1 MRMPAGRRRARWAAL
16 GVVLVVWLGLPP
28 RWVSA
33 GLVTVTDVSVKQ
45 FGEKVQ
51 VAVVATG
58 PMHHRVA
65 EWAGKPEAWIVVDL
79 LGAQLGIPPGE
90 VSHQA
95 RGVQRIRVGQFNG
108 TTVRLVVELAS
119 PRPYAVEPVRG
130 AYAVAIAILGGSSSG
145 PAASAAPAAP
155 PGATAQAQRPSR
167 PVRYTLEFR
176 DARLSDVM
184 AALARLANL
193 NIVVAP
199 EAADKKVTI
208 RLVDV
213 PLEETLNLLTQPLQL
228 GWTRVGRNIVV
239 LPADRIP
246 GEPIEIRYYR
256 LQHAS
261 AEDVARQIEPL
272 LFGRR
277 LVAPQPTA
285 TPVPGQPAPQPP
297 QAVPAAAVVVE
308 RSQVAVDKRTNTLIV
323 IASPSD
329 HQRVGDIVRQLDVP
343 VPVTPVATRI
353 YPLRWLNADLR
364 APEGGPAREIGGEI
378 VALLKAHLSPSA
390 IVTFDYQNNAV
401 VVTAVEGDH
410 QRAQQLLAQVD
421 VPAQQVL
428 IEASALDLSVD
439 VARDLGLQWQMSVLN
454 VAGAPGPGQVFY
466 NPSTGAIDFFVQIN
480 TLISQG
486 KGRLLA
492 NPRIVTKDGQAGEV
506 FIGDQIPVVTGV
518 TPQGVP
524 QVVFIDAG
532 VKLNITPKINP
543 DGMVT
548 VRVLTEVGV
557 ARQFAAGVGKST
569 RKAVTTLTVRDGSP
583 IVIGGLIRTEERTTT
598 IKIPLLGDIPIL
610 GYLFRRDQTTQSTSE
625 VVFVVTPRSLPRST
639 EPRG

>member
-1 MRMPAGRRRARWAAL
+1 MAL
-16 GVVLVVWLGLPP
+16 GVILAVWLGLPP

-33 GLVTVTDVSVKQ
+33 GLVTVTEVSVKQ
-45 FGEKVQ
+45 FGDKIQ
-51 VAVVATG
+51 VAAIATG
-58 PMHHRVA
+58 PVRHRVA
-65 EWAGKPEAWIVVDL
+65 EWAGKPESWIVVDL

-90 VSHQA
+90 VAHQA
-95 RGVQRIRVGQFNG
+95 PGVQRIRLGQLNG
-108 TTVRLVVELAS
+108 TTVRVVVELVS

-130 AYAVAIAILGGSSSG
+130 AYAVVIAILGGSPSR
-145 PAASAAPAAP
+145 PAASAVPPVP
-155 PGATAQAQRPSR
+155 PGATAQAQQPPR

-176 DARLSDVM
+176 DAKLSDVM

-208 RLVDV
+208 RLVNV
-213 PLEETLNLLTQPLQL
+213 PLEEALNLLTQPLQL

-246 GEPIEIRYYR
+246 GDPVEIRYYR

-285 TPVPGQPAPQPP
+285 TPAPGQPAPQPP
-297 QAVPAAAVVVE
+297 QALPAAAVVVE

-343 VPVTPVATRI
+343 VPVTPVSTRI

-378 VALLKAHLSPSA
+378 VALLKTHLSPSA

-401 VVTAVEGDH
+401 VLTAVEGDH

-454 VAGAPGPGQVFY
+454 IAGTPSQGQVFY

-480 TLISQG
+480 ALISQG

-543 DGMVT
+543 DGMIT

-557 ARQFAAGVGKST
+557 ARQFATGVGKST

-598 IKIPLLGDIPIL
+598 IKIPLLGDIPII
-610 GYLFRRDQTTQSTSE
+610 GYLFRREQTTQSTSE
-625 VVFVVTPRSLPRST
+625 VVFVVTPRSLPRSP

>member
-1 MRMPAGRRRARWAAL
+1 MNRPSRSRSVVLALATALLWGLVTAPTQLASAAL
-16 GVVLVVWLGLPP
+16 
-28 RWVSA
+28 A
-33 GLVTVTDVSVKQ
+33 TVTDVAVKE
-45 FGEKVQ
+45 FGAKVQ
-51 VAVVATG
+51 VGVVATA
-58 PMHHRVA
+58 PLRYRVA
-65 EWAGKPEAWIVVDL
+65 DWAGKPDTLVVLDL
-79 LGAQLGIPPGE
+79 LGAQLGRPPGE
-90 VSHQA
+90 LPY
-95 RGVQRIRVGQFNG
+95 RGRDVQRVRIGQFNE
-108 TTVRLVVELAS
+108 TTVRVVVELAG
-119 PRPYAVEPVRG
+119 PRSYTVQPVPG
-130 AYAVAIAILGGSSSG
+130 AYAIVLSVL
-145 PAASAAPAAP
+145 
-155 PGATAQAQRPSR
+155 TRTPSR
-167 PVRYTLEFR
+167 PVASSHPVPPPGAVAQAPQPRPAQYTLEFR
-176 DARLSDVM
+176 DARFSDVM

-199 EAADKKVTI
+199 EAAEKRVTV
-208 RLVDV
+208 RLVNV
-213 PLEETLNLLTQPLQL
+213 SLEDALNLLTQPLGL

-239 LPADRIP
+239 LPSDKLP
-246 GEPIEIRYYR
+246 GEPLEIRYYR
-256 LQHAS
+256 LQYAS
-261 AEDVARQIEPL
+261 AEDVKQQIEPL

-277 LVAPQPTA
+277 LVAPQPAA
-285 TPVPGQPAPQPP
+285 TPAPGQPPQP
-297 QAVPAAAVVVE
+297 QPAAAPVTVIE

-329 HQRVGDIVRQLDVP
+329 HERVAQIVQRLDVP
-343 VPVTPVATRI
+343 IPVTPVATRI
-353 YPLRWLNADLR
+353 YPLRWLNADLK
-364 APEGGPAREIGGEI
+364 APEGGPAREIGAEI

-390 IVTFDYQNNAV
+390 VITFDYQNNAV
-401 VVTAVEGDH
+401 VLTGVEGDH

-454 VAGAPGPGQVFY
+454 IAGTPSQGQVFY
-466 NPSTGAIDFFVQIN
+466 NPNTGAIDFFVQIN

-518 TPQGVP
+518 SPQGVP

-543 DGMVT
+543 DGMIT
-548 VRVLTEVGV
+548 VRILTEVGV
-557 ARQFAAGVGKST
+557 ARQFATGVGKST

-598 IKIPLLGDIPIL
+598 IKIPLLGDIPII
-610 GYLFRRDQTTQSTSE
+610 GFLFRREQTTQSTSE
-625 VVFVVTPRSLPRST
+625 VVFVVTPRTLPRSA

>member
-1 MRMPAGRRRARWAAL
+1 MIQLGLRGRGAVVLATAVGIFLALPVRPAGGAL
-16 GVVLVVWLGLPP
+16 V
-28 RWVSA
+28 RI
-33 GLVTVTDVSVKQ
+33 TDVSVRE
-45 FGEKVQ
+45 FSTKVQ
-51 VAVVATG
+51 VAIIATG
-58 PMHHRVA
+58 TVRYRVSD
-65 EWAGKPEAWIVVDL
+65 WSGKPPTWVVVDI
-79 LGAQLGIPPGE
+79 LGAQLGFPAGE
-90 VSHQA
+90 LNYSGRDIRRV
-95 RGVQRIRVGQFNG
+95 RVGQFNE
-108 TTVRLVVELAS
+108 TTVRVVVELTQVRS
-119 PRPYAVEPVRG
+119 FSVHPVSG
-130 AYAVAIAILGGSSSG
+130 AYAVVVTLPTGNPSP
-145 PAASAAPAAP
+145 PAASAEPAAP
-155 PGATAQAQRPSR
+155 SPAAAQVQPARP
-167 PVRYTLEFR
+167 PQFTLEFR
-176 DARLSDVM
+176 DARFSDVM

-199 EAADKKVTI
+199 EAADKRVTV
-208 RLVDV
+208 RLMQVT
-213 PLEETLNLLTQPLQL
+213 LEEALNLLTQPLGL

-239 LPADRIP
+239 LPAEKLP
-246 GEPIEIRYYR
+246 GEPLEIRYYR

-277 LVAPQPTA
+277 LVAPQPAA
-285 TPVPGQPAPQPP
+285 TPAPAQPP
-297 QAVPAAAVVVE
+297 QVAPGAAPVTVLE

-323 IASPSD
+323 IASASD
-329 HQRVGDIVRQLDVP
+329 HDRVAQIVQRLDVP

-353 YPLRWLNADLR
+353 YPLRWLNADLK
-364 APEGGPAREIGGEI
+364 APEGGPAREIGAEI

-390 IVTFDYQNNAV
+390 IATFDYQNNAV
-401 VVTAVEGDH
+401 ILTAVEGDH
-410 QRAQQLLAQVD
+410 QRAKELLAQVD

-454 VAGAPGPGQVFY
+454 IPGTPSQGQVFY
-466 NPSTGAIDFFVQIN
+466 NPSTGAVDFFVQIN

-486 KGRLLA
+486 RGRLLA

-543 DGMVT
+543 DGMIT
-548 VRVLTEVGV
+548 VRILTEVGV
-557 ARQFAAGVGKST
+557 ARQFATGVGKST

-598 IKIPLLGDIPIL
+598 IKIPLLGDIPII
-610 GYLFRRDQTTQSTSE
+610 GFLFRREQTTQSTSE
-625 VVFVVTPRSLPRST
+625 VVFVVTPRTLPRSA

>member
-1 MRMPAGRRRARWAAL
+1 MNTPRGRSTARWVTLALLLVASLVAPARPAQAAL
-16 GVVLVVWLGLPP
+16 
-28 RWVSA
+28 A
-33 GLVTVTDVSVKQ
+33 TVTDVSVKE
-45 FGEKVQ
+45 FGNKVL
-51 VAVVATG
+51 VAVVATRAVRY
-58 PMHHRVA
+58 RVA
-65 EWAGKPEAWIVVDL
+65 DWSGKPDTWVVLDV
-79 LGAQLGIPPGE
+79 LGAELGVPAGE
-90 VSHQA
+90 LPYRSRDIA
-95 RGVQRIRVGQFNG
+95 RVRVGQFNS
-108 TTVRLVVELAS
+108 TTVRVVVELAGERS
-119 PRPYAVEPVRG
+119 YTVQPVTG
-130 AYAVAIAILGGSSSG
+130 AYAVAIVIAGNG
-145 PAASAAPAAP
+145 PSRPTASAQPVP
-155 PGATAQAQRPSR
+155 PSATAQAQARPAR
-167 PVRYTLEFR
+167 FTLEFR

-193 NIVVAP
+193 NVVVAP
-199 EAADKKVTI
+199 EAAERRVTI
-208 RLVDV
+208 RLVNVSLD
-213 PLEETLNLLTQPLQL
+213 EALNLLTQPLGL
-228 GWTRVGRNIVV
+228 GWTRVGGNIVV
-239 LPADRIP
+239 LPADRLP
-246 GEPIEIRYYR
+246 GEPLEIRYYR

-277 LVAPQPTA
+277 LVAPQPAA
-285 TPVPGQPAPQPP
+285 TPAPGQPQAQPP
-297 QAVPAAAVVVE
+297 QAQPAAAPVVIE
-308 RSQVAVDKRTNTLIV
+308 RSQVAVDRRTNTLIV
-323 IASPSD
+323 VASASD
-329 HQRVGDIVRQLDVP
+329 HQRVAQIVQQLDVA
-343 VPVTPVATRI
+343 VPVSPVATRI

-364 APEGGPAREIGGEI
+364 APEGGPAREIGAEM

-454 VAGAPGPGQVFY
+454 IAGSTPSQGQVFY

-480 TLISQG
+480 ALISQG

-543 DGMVT
+543 DGMIT

-557 ARQFAAGVGKST
+557 ARQFATGVGKST

-598 IKIPLLGDIPIL
+598 IKIPLLGDIPII
-610 GYLFRRDQTTQSTSE
+610 GFLFRREQTTQSTSE
-625 VVFVVTPRSLPRST
+625 VVFVVTPRSLPRSA